1 MNSEEI
7 TVKCENCRQ
16 DILAN
21 KMFLHEGFCKRNNV
35 FCEHCE
41 RVYLKKDYEKHILEI
56 SKKSSK
62 DNEESNSE
70 EINQNNKYENK
81 EENYLISKNN
91 PPLKEKK
98 IEYIEQYKI
107 NTPIY
112 ISEIAEASY
121 DNNINE
127 YFLPFFGINNLSSNN
142 NNYMLG
148 NANYMKQ
155 NEILD
160 INKNILNYI
169 NINSSNNGK
178 NINAV
183 YNPNNLN
190 IPYNVNRNE
199 NKLHKNILNNQ
210 NINMMNNKS
219 KVEIKEKEEKKTM
232 NKMNNKNNL
241 VIKEININKNINN
254 NSGLTLGN
262 QIVNIKK
269 INSKK
274 INLKN
279 DNISLANRNRNN
291 TDLKINDEN
300 IQKNKSNIIINNNII
315 NYNSN
320 NKLNEVNNLFNSIET
335 NPLKESFIESK
346 VEKLNKTPLKLVS
359 NYKTKTE
366 FNPIRIGKIRKKKMR
381 NNIINDFNNRELSS
395 KEPLDNVFKKKLK
408 NNQNRSFLLP
418 KNNINNENEKLDEE
432 ISKSNIPIT
441 IKIDLSHLNLKS
453 YKEKINDSSNEEKEK
468 EILIKEIN
476 PSFKEI
482 KKSKLINNNKEE
494 FRGKSEDRCYVRY
507 NLRERPTNNYQYK
520 TNTNSPKDKI
530 NIENKENINYR
541 QKNIKKYEQ
550 KPKSRNISKIKEKFG
565 GLKYKHSTEKVRNNI
580 IDPFFFYDQN
590 NYNNTNE
597 KQNNINKTEKK
608 LNNKKYSI
616 ENTNF
621 AYYI

>member
-1 MNSEEI
+1 MSSEEI
-7 TVKCENCRQ
+7 TIKCENCRQ
-16 DILAN
+16 DILAK

-62 DNEESNSE
+62 ANEESNSE
-70 EINQNNKYENK
+70 EINQNNKNQNIEN
-81 EENYLISKNN
+81 I

-112 ISEIAEASY
+112 ISEVAEASY

-127 YFLPFFGINNLSSNN
+127 YFLPFFWINNNYSNN
-142 NNYMLG
+142 NNYIFA
-148 NANYMKQ
+148 NDNYM
-155 NEILD
+155 NPNGNLN
-160 INKNILNYI
+160 INKNNLNYI
-169 NINSSNNGK
+169 NIYSNNNGK
-178 NINAV
+178 NKNTV
-183 YNPNNLN
+183 YKLNNIN
-190 IPYNVNRNE
+190 IPYIA
-199 NKLHKNILNNQ
+199 NKNKYKLKQDIFNNQ
-210 NINMMNNKS
+210 NINNLNNKS
-219 KVEIKEKEEKKTM
+219 KFEIKENEDKKMM
-232 NKMNNKNNL
+232 NKMNNKMNNKSNL
-241 VIKEININKNINN
+241 IIKENNNNKNNNN

-279 DNISLANRNRNN
+279 ENISLNNRNN
-291 TDLKINDEN
+291 INLKVNDEN

-320 NKLNEVNNLFNSIET
+320 NKVNEVNNLFNSIEII
-335 NPLKESFIESK
+335 PQKKSFIENK
-346 VEKLNKTPLKLVS
+346 EKKLNKTPLKLFS

-366 FNPIRIGKIRKKKMR
+366 FNPIRIGKMKKKKMR
-381 NNIINDFNNRELSS
+381 NNIINNYNNRELSS
-395 KEPLDNVFKKKLK
+395 KEPLDNIFKKKLK
-408 NNQNRSFLLP
+408 YTENRSFILP
-418 KNNINNENEKLDEE
+418 KKNIINENEKINDE
-432 ISKSNIPIT
+432 ISKSNIPIS

-453 YKEKINDSSNEEKEK
+453 YKENINDSSNEGKEK
-468 EILIKEIN
+468 QIIIRQIN

-482 KKSKLINNNKEE
+482 NKPKIIYKKKEE
-494 FRGKSEDRCYVRY
+494 FRGKSEDRCYVKY
-507 NLRERPTNNYQYK
+507 NLLERPTNNYQYK

-530 NIENKENINYR
+530 NVANKENINYR

-550 KPKSRNISKIKEKFG
+550 NQKSRNINKIKNNMGYE
-565 GLKYKHSTEKVRNNI
+565 KYKHSTEKVRTNI
-580 IDPFFFYDQN
+580 IDPLFFFDQN

-597 KQNNINKTEKK
+597 KQNNINKTEIKI
-608 LNNKKYSI
+608 NNKKYTI
-616 ENTNF
+616 ENNNF

>member
-62 DNEESNSE
+62 ANEESNSE
-70 EINQNNKYENK
+70 EINQNNKNQNIEN
-81 EENYLISKNN
+81 I

-112 ISEIAEASY
+112 ISEVAEASY

-127 YFLPFFGINNLSSNN
+127 YFLPFFGINNLYSNN

-241 VIKEININKNINN
+241 VIKEINIIKNNNN

-279 DNISLANRNRNN
+279 DNISLADRNRNSI
-291 TDLKINDEN
+291 DLKINDEN

-381 NNIINDFNNRELSS
+381 NNIINDYNNRELS
-395 KEPLDNVFKKKLK
+395 
-408 NNQNRSFLLP
+408 
-418 KNNINNENEKLDEE
+418 
-432 ISKSNIPIT
+432 
-441 IKIDLSHLNLKS
+441 
-453 YKEKINDSSNEEKEK
+453 
-468 EILIKEIN
+468 
-476 PSFKEI
+476 
-482 KKSKLINNNKEE
+482 
-494 FRGKSEDRCYVRY
+494 
-507 NLRERPTNNYQYK
+507 
-520 TNTNSPKDKI
+520 
-530 NIENKENINYR
+530 
-541 QKNIKKYEQ
+541 
-550 KPKSRNISKIKEKFG
+550 
-565 GLKYKHSTEKVRNNI
+565 
-580 IDPFFFYDQN
+580 
-590 NYNNTNE
+590 
-597 KQNNINKTEKK
+597 
-608 LNNKKYSI
+608 
-616 ENTNF
+616 
-621 AYYI
+621 

>member
-35 FCEHCE
+35 FCQHCE
-41 RVYLKKDYEKHILEI
+41 RVYLKKDYEKNILEI

-91 PPLKEKK
+91 PPLQEKK

-107 NTPIY
+107 NAPIY

-127 YFLPFFGINNLSSNN
+127 YFLPFFGINNLYSNN

-199 NKLHKNILNNQ
+199 DKLHKNILNNQ
-210 NINMMNNKS
+210 NINIMNNKS

-232 NKMNNKNNL
+232 NKMNNKNTL
-241 VIKEININKNINN
+241 VIKEINIIKNNNN

-279 DNISLANRNRNN
+279 DNISLADRNRNSI
-291 TDLKINDEN
+291 DLKINDEN

-335 NPLKESFIESK
+335 NPRKESFIESK

-381 NNIINDFNNRELSS
+381 NNIINDYNNRELSS

-453 YKEKINDSSNEEKEK
+453 YKEKINDSSNKEKEK
-468 EILIKEIN
+468 EILIKQIN

-482 KKSKLINNNKEE
+482 KKSKFNNNKEE

-530 NIENKENINYR
+530 NIENKENINFR
-541 QKNIKKYEQ
+541 QKNIQKYEQ
-550 KPKSRNISKIKEKFG
+550 KPKSRNINKIKEKFG

-580 IDPFFFYDQN
+580 IDPFFFCDQN
-590 NYNNTNE
+590 DCNNTNE

-608 LNNKKYSI
+608 VNNKKYSI